1 MKRALIITY
10 YWPPSGGAGVQ
21 RWLKF
26 VKYLPDEGWIPVV
39 VTPENPEMPYIDE
52 SLIKDIPASAE
63 ILKLPIFEPYGLY
76 NKLTGK
82 KKGTKFQHGFLN
94 DGSRSSSFA
103 EKLAVWIRGNIF
115 IPDARVLWVRP
126 TVRYLMRYLREN
138 PVDIIITT
146 GPPHSIHLIG
156 RQLKRKLNI
165 PWVADYRDPWTGIYY
180 FDKLML
186 TAPAKNIHRKLEK
199 ACLNEADH
207 LITVGATMQ
216 KDFGALTST
225 PVSVITNGYDQSDYE
240 NIPAGVAK
248 KFTLLYTG
256 MFLPDQNPV
265 ELWQVLKELTIENQ
279 QFKSLLELRF
289 IGKTDAGI
297 VQEIMN
303 NELNDFLQLSSY
315 VPHEDLPGI
324 QHQAALLLLSINR
337 IQNAPYILTGK
348 VFEYLASRKPILAI
362 CPEESDVAAII
373 KETNTGW
380 VVPFHNKEVLRQT
393 ILEAFDDYINN
404 RSRFQPILLERYSR
418 KSLTTALSEI
428 MNKLVS

>member
-1 MKRALIITY
+1 M
-10 YWPPSGGAGVQ
+10 
-21 RWLKF
+21 
-26 VKYLPDEGWIPVV
+26 
-39 VTPENPEMPYIDE
+39 
-52 SLIKDIPASAE
+52 
-63 ILKLPIFEPYGLY
+63 
-76 NKLTGK
+76 
-82 KKGTKFQHGFLN
+82 
-94 DGSRSSSFA
+94 
-103 EKLAVWIRGNIF
+103 
-115 IPDARVLWVRP
+115 
-126 TVRYLMRYLREN
+126 
-138 PVDIIITT
+138 
-146 GPPHSIHLIG
+146 
-156 RQLKRKLNI
+156 
-165 PWVADYRDPWTGIYY
+165 
-180 FDKLML
+180 
-186 TAPAKNIHRKLEK
+186 
-199 ACLNEADH
+199 
-207 LITVGATMQ
+207 
-216 KDFGALTST
+216 
-225 PVSVITNGYDQSDYE
+225 
-240 NIPAGVAK
+240 
-248 KFTLLYTG
+248 
-256 MFLPDQNPV
+256 
-265 ELWQVLKELTIENQ
+265 LKELTIENQ